1 MKKLLILLSALLVF
15 LCGCSSKNDVD
26 EENTFTVASFSYAN
40 DRANYENKP
49 GVKTSGFRNVEAKH
63 IADIKE
69 LMELAKDE
77 CDIDYDMIVFSH
89 DEEADIYK
97 FTFST
102 EEVVEDSYGTMDVY
116 ITKDGVTLMTIYTER
131 E

>member
-1 MKKLLILLSALLVF
+1 MKKLLILLTVLLVF
-15 LCGCSSKNDVD
+15 LCGCSSKKDID
-26 EENTFTVASFSYAN
+26 EENTFTVASFSYAA
-40 DRANYENKP
+40 DRAAYENNP
-49 GVKTSGFRNVEAKH
+49 GAKTSGFRNTEPKH
-63 IADIKE
+63 IDDIKE
-69 LMELAKDE
+69 LMELAEDE

-102 EEVVEDSYGTMDVY
+102 EEVVEGSYGTMDIY
-116 ITKDGVTLMTIYTER
+116 ITNDGVTLMTIYTEL